1 MRIGFAL
8 LLTACVLWP
17 VNAGAYENFIPLG
30 HNYSPDDSI
39 LPPLNSEQDQINAQV
54 DIFESDVYTRAR
66 RAKEFRS
73 NLDQFS
79 SEQELEGTSDFLDY

>member
-8 LLTACVLWP
+8 LVFACVLWP
-17 VNAGAYENFIPLG
+17 LEAGAYENFIPLG
-30 HNYSPDDSI
+30 HNYSPDDSE
-39 LPPLNSEQDQINAQV
+39 LPALNSRQDQINAQV
-54 DIFESDVYTRAR
+54 DIFEADIYTRGR

-79 SEQELEGTSDFLDY
+79 NNQELKGASDFIDY

>member
-1 MRIGFAL
+1 MRIGFAFL
-8 LLTACVLWP
+8 LLTCALWP
-17 VNAGAYENFIPLG
+17 TQAGAYENFIPLG
-30 HNYSPDDSI
+30 HNYSPDDSV
-39 LPPLNSEQDQINAQV
+39 LPELNSRQDQINAQV

-79 SEQELEGTSDFLDY
+79 NSQELKGSSDFIDY